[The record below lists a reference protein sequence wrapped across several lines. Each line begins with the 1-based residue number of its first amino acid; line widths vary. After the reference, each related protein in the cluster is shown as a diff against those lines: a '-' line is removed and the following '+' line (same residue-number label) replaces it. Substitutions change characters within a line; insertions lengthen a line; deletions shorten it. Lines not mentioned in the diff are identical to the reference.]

1 MLFSTAYFPPVE
13 YFAKIAEGF
22 TLSKDKVEPSV
33 IYIEASENYQKQS
46 YRNRCHYFA
55 GDGVQRLSFPV
66 VHENGTHT
74 LPISQ
79 IKVDWSTPWSLQ
91 TKRAIATAYDS
102 SACFEYYKDEL
113 FAILDSRPETLFE
126 LNTRLLEFFLAKTG
140 IKAEIRFTDH
150 YSPHGSNEYG
160 EDLRELIHPKRDK
173 HILAELGLK

>member
-33 IYIEASENYQKQS
+33 IYIEACENYQKQS
-46 YRNRCHYFA
+46 YRNRCHYYA
-55 GDGVQRLSFPV
+55 GDGVQR
-66 VHENGTHT
+66 
-74 LPISQ
+74 
-79 IKVDWSTPWSLQ
+79 IKVDWSTPWLLQ

-150 YSPHGSNEYG
+150 
-160 EDLRELIHPKRDK
+160 
-173 HILAELGLK
+173 